1 MGLELDQRGLDG
13 LAFRVVLVFRRF
25 GKQCIDPLA
34 LGYLFRTDAQR
45 CQVAMGGD
53 VIQCFLMQIICIQE
67 DLQAGELL
75 GE

>member
-1 MGLELDQRGLDG
+1 LY
-13 LAFRVVLVFRRF
+13 F
-25 GKQCIDPLA
+25 GGSENNASIHSR
-34 LGYLFRTDAQR
+34 YLFRTDAQR